1 MQDVDQQGVTP
12 HLRKKGKLR
21 RIKLLRQLSLAN
33 LPAQPGPQQEHE
45 DPGQDR
51 KIISGIKALVDKA
64 EEKTKS
70 GIILSSAAQEKPQFA
85 TVVAV
90 GPGGVVDGKEVEM
103 YVKEGDKVI
112 ASKYAGTQV
121 KIDGEEYTIVGQS
134 DILATLE

>member
-1 MQDVDQQGVTP
+1 MTIKPLADRVVV
-12 HLRKKGKLR
+12 KLV
-21 RIKLLRQLSLAN
+21 
-33 LPAQPGPQQEHE
+33 E
-45 DPGQDR
+45 
-51 KIISGIKALVDKA
+51 A

-112 ASKYAGTQV
+112 ASKYAGTMV
-121 KIDGEEYTIVGQS
+121 KLDGEEFIIVRVG
-134 DILATLE
+134 DILAIVE

>member
-1 MQDVDQQGVTP
+1 MT
-12 HLRKKGKLR
+12 
-21 RIKLLRQLSLAN
+21 IKPLL
-33 LPAQPGPQQEHE
+33 
-45 DPGQDR
+45 DR
-51 KIISGIKALVDKA
+51 VVLKVEEA

-112 ASKYAGTQV
+112 ASKYAGTMV
-121 KIDGEEYTIVGQS
+121 KIDGEEYMPLFRTTLTIAM
-134 DILATLE
+134 ATRFLSSSSSRW